1 MTRSKN
7 VALSSDRLAERELLR
22 EVPRNRRS
30 LPPKPVAKQGPT
42 LLERFRELSDP
53 QRFPTVTGRID
64 GVLCGTVIALIVFG
78 VVMVYSASSVRAQR
92 EFGDGH
98 HYLVRQALYA
108 GVGIPVVL
116 LLAKVDYHRYRAF
129 GKPLL
134 FVAASL
140 LVAVIAGLGHQAGGA
155 ARWLPVGPIHVQPA
169 EISKIALIIW
179 LADSLA
185 SKSGRMGSFS
195 VGFLPHV
202 LIASGLVVLCMAQP
216 DFGSSVVL
224 MLLTFI
230 LLFTAGAKI
239 GYMLAGAA
247 VAVPVA
253 MWLVTSSEYRLKR
266 WDAFLDPLKYRMTG
280 GYQIVE
286 SWMSFG
292 AGGLTGVGL
301 GDSRQKLLYLPE
313 AHTDFIAAIVAE
325 ELGFIGFGV
334 LVFAFLLVVQ
344 RGVRASLRAVDD
356 FGVYLGIGFTLFIGI
371 QALTNLSVVLG
382 LLPTKGMTLPF
393 LSSGGSS
400 LLVNC
405 AAVGIL
411 LNVSRPRRSK
421 AAQAVGS
428 LEAREARQLS
438 VLREGTTRRASGGQA
453 RESEREPARAG
464 VSARQME
471 GGAQ

>member
-1 MTRSKN
+1 MTRTANKH
-7 VALSSDRLAERELLR
+7 VTPVLTVEAGL
-22 EVPRNRRS
+22 PRNRRS
-30 LPPKPVAKQGPT
+30 LPPKLKPALGPT
-42 LLERFRELSDP
+42 LIERWRTSWDP
-53 QRFPTVTGRID
+53 RNWPQVVGRTD
-64 GVLCGTVIALIVFG
+64 GILYGTVLALIVFG

-108 GVGIPVVL
+108 AVGIPMMTL
-116 LLAKVDYHRYRAF
+116 LSKVDYHRYRIL

-134 FVAASL
+134 FLAAALLTLVVA
-140 LVAVIAGLGHQAGGA
+140 GMGHQAGGA
-155 ARWLPVGPIHVQPA
+155 ARWIPIGPIHVQPA
-169 EISKIALIIW
+169 EVTKIALIIW

-185 SKSGRMGSFS
+185 SKVGRMGSFA

-202 LIASGLVVLCMAQP
+202 LIASGLVALCMMQP
-216 DFGSSVVL
+216 DFGSSVIL

-239 GYMLAGAA
+239 GYMLVGGAA
-247 VAVPVA
+247 VTPVA
-253 MWLVTSSEYRLKR
+253 IWLVTSSEYRLKR
-266 WDAFLDPLKYRMTG
+266 WEAFTDPLKHRMTG

-334 LVFAFLLVVQ
+334 LVFAFLLIVQ
-344 RGVRASLRAVDD
+344 RGVRASLKAVDD
-356 FGVYLGIGFTLFIGI
+356 FGVYLGIGFTMFVGM

-382 LLPTKGMTLPF
+382 LLPTKGLTLPF

-411 LNVSRPRRSK
+411 LNVSRPRRARLGTSRAER
-421 AAQAVGS
+421 AADEVGS
-428 LEAREARQLS
+428 EASSRPGKGLS
-438 VLREGTTRRASGGQA
+438 REGASKGGVTRRASGGSA
-453 RESEREPARAG
+453 REPEFSL
-464 VSARQME
+464 E